1 MNKKI
6 KNIHFLG
13 IGGIS
18 QSALAVILKSQG
30 YNISGS
36 DKTETET
43 TKKLENLGIPVS
55 INSVSEFLYSAHL
68 VVVTGAI
75 KEDDKEL
82 ILAKEMGLKVIS
94 RAKMLGVLAKEYKNV
109 ISVAGTHGKTT
120 TTGMISQIF
129 LDANKN
135 PTIHIGGDMGEIN
148 GNVFVGDNEFFIT
161 EACEYQDSFLSL
173 KSDVSVIL
181 NVQPDHLDYFKNFEN
196 IKKSFKKFANNTKKK
211 GVVVYNRDDENACLN
226 YKQNV
231 LSCSLNGFGVVSA
244 KNIKEYEKGKFKF
257 DCYLLGNKIFNIKL
271 NVYGRHNINNAL
283 SSIAVGLYYGI
294 DKQIIKKALEGFK
307 GIKRRFEDYG
317 YINNVKVIHD
327 YAHHPTEI
335 EATIKTAQ
343 SLTNKDVYVVFQPH
357 TYSRTKLLYDE
368 FLNCFN
374 GAKEVLVYKVYSAR
388 EKESEGINEKEL
400 ARGLSLNGQTAFSFE
415 NYKEMK
421 EYILS
426 KIKNGD
432 ILLILGAGD
441 IESFAFFMKSDK

>member
-1 MNKKI
+1 MNKNI

-30 YNISGS
+30 YNVSGS
-36 DKTETET
+36 DKVESLT
-43 TKKLENLGIPVS
+43 TKKLQTLGIPVS
-55 INSVSEFLYSAHL
+55 INSVSEFIYNAHL
-68 VVVTGAI
+68 VVVTGAV

-82 ILAKEMGLKVIS
+82 ILAKKLGLNVVS
-94 RAKMLGVLAKEYKNV
+94 RAKMLGMLAKQYKNV

-120 TTGMISQIF
+120 TTGMISKIF
-129 LDANKN
+129 LDAKKN
-135 PTIHIGGDMGEIN
+135 PTIHIGGNMQEIN
-148 GNVFVGDNEFFIT
+148 GNVNVGEKEFFIT

-173 KSDVSVIL
+173 KSDVCVIL
-181 NVQPDHLDYFKNFEN
+181 NVQPDHLDYFKSFDN

-211 GVVVYNRDDENACLN
+211 GIVVYNRDDENACLN

-231 LSCSLNGFGVVSA
+231 VSYALNGFGVVSA
-244 KNIKEYEKGKFKF
+244 KNIKEYEKGKYQFS
-257 DCYLLGNKIFNIKL
+257 CHVLGNKMFTCKL
-271 NVYGRHNINNAL
+271 NIYGKHNVYNAL
-283 SSIAVGLYYGI
+283 ASISVALYYGI
-294 DKQIIKKALEGFK
+294 DKQIIKKAIESFK

-317 YINNVKVIHD
+317 LINGTKVIHD

-335 EATIKTAQ
+335 QAIIKTAK
-343 SLTNKDVYVVFQPH
+343 SLTKKDVYVVFQPH

-400 ARGLSLNGQTAFSFE
+400 ARGLSLNGQTAFSFD
-415 NYKEMK
+415 NYEEMK
-421 EYILS
+421 EHILS
-426 KIKNGD
+426 KVKDGD
-432 ILLILGAGD
+432 ILLI
-441 IESFAFFMKSDK
+441 